1 MSYDLAVIYRGGPY
15 LVRSFVNVA
24 GSCDYSFVRQKNDE
38 QIGDHADNNGSCPD
52 SN

>member
-24 GSCDYSFVRQKNDE
+24 GSCDYSFVRQKND
-38 QIGDHADNNGSCPD
+38 IIDVILSHPGCS
-52 SN
+52 